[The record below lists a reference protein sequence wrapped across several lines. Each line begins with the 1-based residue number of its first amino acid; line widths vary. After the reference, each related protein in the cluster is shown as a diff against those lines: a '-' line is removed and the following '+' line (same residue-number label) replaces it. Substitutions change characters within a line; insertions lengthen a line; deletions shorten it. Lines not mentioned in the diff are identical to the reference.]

1 MQVEVLQNW
10 IGNLNLEEAQRRAE
24 DSVLQLRL
32 MWFAKRVAVGEGH
45 KQRARWFHFH
55 SHFAQ

>member
-10 IGNLNLEEAQRRAE
+10 LGTLNLEEAQRRAE

-32 MWFAKRVAVGEGH
+32 MRFAKRVAVGE
-45 KQRARWFHFH
+45 RYEEASRRFHLH
-55 SHFAQ
+55 GRLTQ